1 MPRTKSHVDRVYDLL
16 QQRVE
21 GGGEQEF
28 INWARRLDVAVQL
41 GLVKPDCRLKFRQ
54 QSPAPFSWED
64 GLTWEDE
71 VAYVLLWM
79 DVYERTSDGPLFTL
93 MSCIGQL
100 LDEVQ
105 QEPPAENLE
114 QCIDS

>member
-1 MPRTKSHVDRVYDLL
+1 MSLTKSHVDRVYDLF
-16 QQRVE
+16 QQREE
-21 GGGEQEF
+21 GEGEQDF
-28 INWARRLDVAVQL
+28 IHLARKLDVAVRL
-41 GLVKPDCRLKFRQ
+41 GLVESDCRLKFRQ
-54 QSPAPFSWED
+54 QWPAPFSWED

-71 VAYVLLWM
+71 VAYVLEWM

-100 LDEVQ
+100 LDEAQ
-105 QEPPAENLE
+105 QEPPAENPE